1 MSKEMGLI
9 TYLYVAL
16 GGAIGSVARYAVSS
30 AIARGVSEIFPWG
43 TLFANISGC
52 FVIGLFAM
60 LTGPD
65 GRILV
70 PPDFR
75 QFFMIGICGGYTTFS
90 SFSLQTL
97 ALARDGDMARAGLNI
112 AASFVLCLVG
122 VWLGSAAGAIINQL
136 KGA

>member
-1 MSKEMGLI
+1 MSPS
-9 TYLYVAL
+9 A
-16 GGAIGSVARYAVSS
+16 AGSARWRATPYRAASPR
-30 AIARGVSEIFPWG
+30 ATSEVFPWG
-43 TLFANISGC
+43 TLTANVSGC

-75 QFFMIGICGGYTTFS
+75 QFFMVGVCGGYTTFS

-97 ALARDGDMARAGLNI
+97 ALARDGDMARASANVVVSLL
-112 AASFVLCLVG
+112 FCLLG
-122 VWLGSAAGAIINQL
+122 VWLGSVAGAAINQL
-136 KGA
+136 KGS

>member
-1 MSKEMGLI
+1 ML
-9 TYLYVAL
+9 TYIVIAL
-16 GGAIGSVARYAVSS
+16 GGAIGSVARYAASGT
-30 AIARGVSEIFPWG
+30 IARSASEVFPWG
-43 TLFANISGC
+43 TLFCNVTGC

-75 QFFMIGICGGYTTFS
+75 QFFMVGVCGGYTTFS

-97 ALARDGDMARAGLNI
+97 ALVRDGDMVRAGANVVVSLL
-112 AASFVLCLVG
+112 LCLIG
-122 VWLGSAAGAIINQL
+122 VWLGAVAGATVNQL

>member
-1 MSKEMGLI
+1 ML

-16 GGAIGSVARYAVSS
+16 GGAIGSAGRYAISGAVARGLHEV
-30 AIARGVSEIFPWG
+30 FPWG
-43 TLFANISGC
+43 TFVANVTGC

-65 GRILV
+65 GRVMV

-75 QFFMIGICGGYTTFS
+75 QFFMVGICGGYTTFS

-97 ALARDGDMARAGLNI
+97 ALARDGDMTRAGFNV
-112 AASFVLCLVG
+112 AASVTFCLVG
-122 VWLGSAAGAIINQL
+122 VWLGSAAGAAINQM

>member
-1 MSKEMGLI
+1 MLI
-9 TYLYVAL
+9 YVYVAL
-16 GGAIGSVARYAVSS
+16 GGAIGSVTRFALSG
-30 AIARGVSEIFPWG
+30 AIARGVQEVFPWG
-43 TLFANISGC
+43 TLIVNITGC
-52 FVIGLFAM
+52 FLIGLFAM

-75 QFFMIGICGGYTTFS
+75 QFFMVGICGGYTTFS

-97 ALARDGDMARAGLNI
+97 ALARDGDMTRATVNVV
-112 AASFVLCLVG
+112 ASVLFCLLG
-122 VWLGSAAGAIINQL
+122 VWLGSVAGAAFNQI

>member
-1 MSKEMGLI
+1 MLI
-9 TYLYVAL
+9 YLYVAI
-16 GGAIGSVARYAVSS
+16 GGAIGSVVRFAVSG
-30 AIARGVSEIFPWG
+30 AIARGVSEVFPWG
-43 TLFANISGC
+43 TFIVNVTGC

-65 GRILV
+65 GRVIV

-75 QFFMIGICGGYTTFS
+75 QFFMVGICGGYTTFS

-97 ALARDGDMARAGLNI
+97 ALARDGDVTRASLNVGC
-112 AASFVLCLVG
+112 SVLFCLIG
-122 VWLGSAAGAIINQL
+122 VWLGSLAGAAINRL